1 MSSRIGTKLLAC
13 VTLLSLPLYT
23 TSLADEDTRDTSAS
37 EQSSYNT
44 IWAQAVGYPRGSRGA
59 YRQAPQRSGRPER
72 SEQSGQ
78 QDQPNLGGA
87 ANRILKTGIR
97 QVNLTGL
104 EKKIE
109 HVLEMYHKRLLDAS
123 KNDPWEI
130 MHGIIAYGCDT
141 NLARGR
147 GTKPVNAISYVAWNG
162 PCAGD
167 RLLYANGDRLEARKG
182 PRVQGHYGQFL
193 AILAQSRVNPD
204 YPLLVN
210 SKHFTIADLV
220 ESEKLGCRE
229 NTELT
234 FKLIALTHY
243 LGSDATWKNDLGEDW
258 SIERL
263 IKAEIGSTIQGAA
276 CGGTHRLTG
285 IYYPVERRLKEGK
298 PITGEYLR
306 AQKYTHDYQ
315 RYAFSLQNPDGSF
328 STEWFKRPGNR
339 QDVDRKVK
347 TSGHILEWL
356 TFTLSDEELRAPKTV
371 NCANFI
377 ATVLLAE
384 PRREWEI
391 GPLGHAIHA
400 LQLYGQR
407 VYHSPTSTPTE
418 EMTPIAESP
427 HDPPKVARRRKSEQV
442 EAADKVESAKEV
454 DRKEAA
460 EEPEAEESTEEAAP
474 VSDDAEQAEPETQE
488 EPEEADPAP
497 AVQGPVLFQPLSI

>member
-1 MSSRIGTKLLAC
+1 MSSRFGTKLLAC
-13 VTLLSLPLYT
+13 VTLLSLPLSST
-23 TSLADEDTRDTSAS
+23 LLAEEDSRDASTR
-37 EQSSYNT
+37 ERSSYSE
-44 IWAQAVGYPRGSRGA
+44 IWAQAASYPRGSRGI
-59 YRQAPQRSGRPER
+59 YRQSPQRTERTSRADRPDR
-72 SEQSGQ
+72 SNE
-78 QDQPNLGGA
+78 PNLGGA
-87 ANRILKTGIR
+87 ANRVLRTGIR
-97 QVNLTGL
+97 SVSLTGL
-104 EKKIE
+104 ENKIE
-109 HVLEMYHKRLLDAS
+109 HVLEMYHKRLLDTS
-123 KNDPWEI
+123 KNDPWEV
-130 MHGIIAYGCDT
+130 MHGIIAYGCNT
-141 NLARGR
+141 NLGRGR
-147 GTKPVNAISYVAWNG
+147 GAKPVNAISYVAWNG

-167 RLLYANGDRLEARKG
+167 RLLYTNGDRLEARKG

-193 AILAQSRVNPD
+193 AILAQSRVKSD
-204 YPLLVN
+204 YPLLVDN
-210 SKHFTIADLV
+210 KQFTIADLV

-347 TSGHILEWL
+347 TTGHILEWL

-371 NCANFI
+371 KCANFI
-377 ATVLLAE
+377 ASVLLAE
-384 PRREWEI
+384 PSREWEI

-407 VYHSPTSTPTE
+407 VYHSPTSTPAE
-418 EMTPIAESP
+418 EENPIADAP
-427 HDPPKVARRRKSEQV
+427 KNPPKVARRRKSEPV
-442 EAADKVESAKEV
+442 ETADKVETATEV
-454 DRKEAA
+454 DIDEVA
-460 EEPEAEESTEEAAP
+460 EEPETDEVSEDAASESDE
-474 VSDDAEQAEPETQE
+474 AEQSEPETQE
-488 EPEEADPAP
+488 EPEEAEPAP